1 MSVNE
6 IVLKERDTLRKTK
19 INEAQR
25 RKQAEN
31 IRRRENEQMAEH
43 DPSAAAKRQMRH
55 KPYQAAALIREQGEQ
70 MRRESVDE
78 FVARKHGTNAV
89 KGAFTDGESGGI
101 QKIRKCC
108 DSSSGKRLY
117 GGFTEKGKE

>member
-19 INEAQR
+19 TNEAQR

-31 IRRRENEQMAEH
+31 IRKRGIELMAEH

-55 KPYQAAALIREQGEQ
+55 KPYQVGELIREQGEQ
-70 MRRESVDE
+70 MRREDVAE
-78 FVARKHGTNAV
+78 FVARKYGTNAV
-89 KGAFTDGESGGI
+89 KGEIAGG
-101 QKIRKCC
+101 QETGR
-108 DSSSGKRLY
+108 
-117 GGFTEKGKE
+117 E